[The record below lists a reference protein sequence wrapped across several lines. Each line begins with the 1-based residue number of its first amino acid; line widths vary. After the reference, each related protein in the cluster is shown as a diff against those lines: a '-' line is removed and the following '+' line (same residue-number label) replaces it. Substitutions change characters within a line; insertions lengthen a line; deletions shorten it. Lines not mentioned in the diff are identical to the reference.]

1 MKKLRRNQY
10 ISRSTKDSFFVDE
23 KKKRPIIPL
32 IIVGVILAAVFA
44 FFIYG
49 LRYGGKVVIARATV
63 ESSQLPK
70 SFDGYKILQI
80 SDVYGKEFGERQK
93 KLRDMLKDEDYDIV
107 IFTGD
112 YMGNDTDPDFWV
124 IRDIIEGLK
133 EDVPIYYV
141 LGENDY
147 TPANASETSEKWK
160 MCIVPPRKLEIMSLF
175 EEYGGM
181 FVYPAQIVTNASGD
195 SIYLTGISY
204 DREALNAMDFDQDVD
219 FSICVTHK
227 PINYNVSRRLKDVNK
242 RTLTEVD
249 YDLSLSGHTFGGQYR
264 LPVLG
269 AIFSDEEGWFPQEK
283 SLRGISRDD
292 AGRYN
297 YICGGLGVASG
308 FRFFSNPEISII
320 ELKYAEPAK
329 K

>member
-1 MKKLRRNQY
+1 MKKVKRKQY
-10 ISRSTKDSFFVDE
+10 ISPGAKESFFVE
-23 KKKRPIIPL
+23 QKKRRPIIPL
-32 IIVGVILAAVFA
+32 IIAGVILTALILF
-44 FFIYG
+44 
-49 LRYGGKVVIARATV
+49 VVIGLHFGATIEVVRVSV
-63 ESSQLPK
+63 ESNRLPK
-70 SFDGYKILQI
+70 SFDGFKILQI
-80 SDVYGKEFGERQK
+80 SDLYG
-93 KLRDMLKDEDYDIV
+93 RDIGDDRSGLKAIINDLDYDAV
-107 IFTGD
+107 IFCGD
-112 YMGNDTDPDFWV
+112 YMGDEEDPDFWLV
-124 IRDIIEGLK
+124 RDLVGGVKEG
-133 EDVPIYYV
+133 VPVFYI
-141 LGENDY
+141 LGDADYKPKNAPEN
-147 TPANASETSEKWK
+147 SEKWK

-181 FVYPAQIVTNASGD
+181 FVYPAQIVTNESGD

-227 PINYNVSRRLKDVNK
+227 PINYNVTRRLKDVNK

-283 SLRGISRDD
+283 SLRGISKDD

-297 YICGGLGVASG
+297 YINGGLGVASG

-320 ELKYAEPAK
+320 ELKCADTSK

>member
-133 EDVPIYYV
+133 ED
-141 LGENDY
+141 E
-147 TPANASETSEKWK
+147 WK

-308 FRFFSNPEISII
+308 VRFFSNPEISII